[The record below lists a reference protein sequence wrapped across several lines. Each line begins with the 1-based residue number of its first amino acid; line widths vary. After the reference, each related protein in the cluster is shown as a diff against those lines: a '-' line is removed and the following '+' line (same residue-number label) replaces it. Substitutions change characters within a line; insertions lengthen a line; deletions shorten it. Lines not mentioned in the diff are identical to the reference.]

1 MMPVRGH
8 AGQPENGSREFG
20 NTGLQSKRT
29 DSYEMEPQ
37 VDSGHRVLGSVF
49 RITRLAERY
58 PWLDTIWYAAWM
70 LFLLVVGVYA
80 VTQIFRMRKD
90 TDGYV
95 GYRGVPRWAVRLF
108 GDDVEPRKPTAKSEV
123 P

>member
-1 MMPVRGH
+1 MKW
-8 AGQPENGSREFG
+8 SRSWIPGIVFWV
-20 NTGLQSKRT
+20 LF
-29 DSYEMEPQ
+29 
-37 VDSGHRVLGSVF
+37 LGSLA
-49 RITRLAERY
+49 LAERY

-70 LFLLVVGVYA
+70 LFLLVVGAHA

-108 GDDVEPRKPTAKSEV
+108 GDDVEPRKPTAKSED
-123 P
+123 PHA